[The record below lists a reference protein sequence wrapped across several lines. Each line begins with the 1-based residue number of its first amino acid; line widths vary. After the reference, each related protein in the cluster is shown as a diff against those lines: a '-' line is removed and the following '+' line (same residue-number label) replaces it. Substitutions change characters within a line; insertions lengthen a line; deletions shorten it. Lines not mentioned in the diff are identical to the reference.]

1 MKKILLSIFILVLFL
16 NAKAQVTTLAGDYK
30 IIDIGGNG
38 YGDYTHSLILLH
50 QMYNGTTPINHNYA
64 IGTITAMRG
73 TSSAFNRINVVN
85 INTSSAYMSTSGTIN
100 SYDDNVS
107 WSLKTCLYNGSMYL
121 AVDVPYLDA
130 YHNWGFKFSGAT
142 SSTGENM
149 KCVSYLVNGL
159 PVNQSV
165 LSNIQNFNPT
175 MIETH
180 VAAGVYVT
188 GVLGIGTSDTHGYQF
203 AVNGNIHSKQ
213 VNVDLTNW
221 PDYVFQKDYALK
233 PLSEVKAYIDQNQ
246 HLPDVPTATE
256 VEKNGLNLG
265 EMNKVLVQKV
275 EELTLYLIKED
286 RQLADQQKI
295 NQVVKQ
301 QSDLL
306 KSQQKQID
314 ELRESLNNKNNKKNK

>member
-1 MKKILLSIFILVLFL
+1 MKKTLLSIFILVLFL
-16 NAKAQVTTLAGDYK
+16 SAKAQVTTLAGDYK
-30 IIDIGGNG
+30 IIDMGGNG

-73 TSSAFNRINVVN
+73 TSGAFNRINVVN
-85 INTSSAYMSTSGTIN
+85 VNTSSAYLSTSGTIN
-100 SYDDNVS
+100 SYDDNPS

-149 KCVSYLVNGL
+149 KCVSYLVNGQ

-203 AVNGNIHSKQ
+203 AVNGSIHTKQ
-213 VNVDLTNW
+213 VNVDLINW
-221 PDYVFQKDYALK
+221 PDYVFQKDYTLK
-233 PLSEVKAYIDQNQ
+233 PLSEVKVFIDKNH

-265 EMNKVLVQKV
+265 EMNKVLVQKM
-275 EELTLYLIKED
+275 EELTLYLIEQNK
-286 RQLADQQKI
+286 QLAEQNKI
-295 NQVVKQ
+295 N
-301 QSDLL
+301 
-306 KSQQKQID
+306 KSLQKQINH
-314 ELRESLNNKNNKKNK
+314 LTRKRK

>member
-1 MKKILLSIFILVLFL
+1 MKKTLLSIIILVLFL

-30 IIDIGGNG
+30 IIDMGGNG

-73 TSSAFNRINVVN
+73 TSGAFNRINVVN
-85 INTSSAYMSTSGTIN
+85 VNTSSAYMSTSGTIN
-100 SYDDNVS
+100 SYDDNPS

-149 KCVSYLVNGL
+149 KCVSYLVNGQ

-246 HLPDVPTATE
+246 HLPEIPSTQQITKD
-256 VEKNGLNLG
+256 GLNLG
-265 EMNKVLVQKV
+265 EMNQLLMKKV
-275 EELTLYLIKED
+275 EELTLYLIEKDKEMKEEH
-286 RQLADQQKI
+286 LS
-295 NQVVKQ
+295 N
-301 QSDLL
+301 
-306 KSQQKQID
+306 KSQQEEITELKQQVQLLI
-314 ELRESLNNKNNKKNK
+314 KNANKKL